1 MAAQHI
7 LVVDDDVGFAEA
19 TGAVLREA
27 GFRVTTA
34 SHFSSA
40 LAVLDGNDAVHLLL
54 LDIAMPG
61 GVNGVALSR
70 MGRMRRPDLRVV
82 YLTGYEIPGLENEA
96 LGPVLRKPVANDT
109 LISVIKE
116 VLVSPLLGR

>member
-1 MAAQHI
+1 
-7 LVVDDDVGFAEA
+7 
-19 TGAVLREA
+19 
-27 GFRVTTA
+27 
-34 SHFSSA
+34 
-40 LAVLDGNDAVHLLL
+40 
-54 LDIAMPG
+54 MPG

-82 YLTGYEIPGLENEA
+82 YITGYEIPGLENEA
-96 LGPVLRKPVANDT
+96 LGPVLRKPVDNDA